1 MAFGPLSSAHPACL
15 GCSLEQVAFLRT
27 ATRTCALQRE
37 PGVFIPSSILWTL
50 FPSLFPRVLAFSSA
64 CLFFTA
70 SALLSVAENDD
81 ELCSVKLYCDCVCFF
96 LF

>member
-15 GCSLEQVAFLRT
+15 GCSLLEEVAFLKT

-37 PGVFIPSSILWTL
+37 RGVFIPSSILWTL
-50 FPSLFPRVLAFSSA
+50 FPSLFPGVLAFSSA

-70 SALLSVAENDD
+70 PCCPLLKMMMSSA
-81 ELCSVKLYCDCVCFF
+81 
-96 LF
+96 